1 MLLPGI
7 MLIRGIS
14 LWMWTPYKN
23 VEQKSSSIRSAIK
36 KITKFVEY
44 TDRLYT
50 VPHGKSHSDS

>member
-14 LWMWTPYKN
+14 LWMWTLYEN

-44 TDRLYT
+44 TDRIYNSST
-50 VPHGKSHSDS
+50 WEKS